1 MQRNTPI
8 ECGWK
13 GIIIL
18 NDRVKLMMEEKIMD
32 EQEGF
37 RAGRNCN
44 DQIFAVRQV
53 VGKTIVKDRSVYM
66 VFVDLDKA

>member
-1 MQRNTPI
+1 
-8 ECGWK
+8 
-13 GIIIL
+13 
-18 NDRVKLMMEEKIMD
+18 MMEEKIMD
-32 EQEGF
+32 EQGGF

-53 VGKTIVKDRSVYM
+53 VEKIIVKDRSVYM